1 MRTYEKYKDSGVS
14 WLQGQQIPCGWTT
27 CKLKNTAKSKGCL
40 FIDGDWIESKNI
52 IPDSN
57 IIYTTTGNVGPGYF
71 KYQSLGHI
79 SEQTFVD
86 LNCTEVEPGDLVIS
100 RLNEPIGRA
109 CIFPK
114 LGDKMITAVDNVVL
128 RPDLEKYNKRYL
140 MYQMNSPKYTISANL
155 VARGATMH
163 RISRSMLGDI
173 QLIVPPLY
181 EQEAIANYLDKKT
194 AEIDKIIAEREK
206 KIELLNE
213 LKSSIISRAVTKGI
227 NPHAKMKDSGIDW
240 FPFIPCNW
248 EYSSLRH
255 VCKKITDGSHFSPMS
270 QLEGK
275 PYITVT
281 NVRNNKVYVEEA
293 LKISDEDFRT
303 LVSTGCQPLPGD
315 ILLSK
320 DGTVGRTAIVTS
332 NDYVVLSSLGI
343 LRPSS
348 LVDSKY
354 LEYCLNSNALQ
365 MQMQMM
371 MDGSALRRITIK
383 KICNLL
389 VLIPPMHEQLSI
401 VKYLDKKIAEVNNS
415 ISTIRKECALYKEY
429 KQSLISEVV
438 TGKRKVID

>member
-1 MRTYEKYKDSGVS
+1 MRAYEKYKDSGVS

-86 LNCTEVEPGDLVIS
+86 LNCTEVKPGDLVIS

-114 LGDKMITAVDNVVL
+114 LGAKMITAVDNVVL

-240 FPFIPCNW
+240 IGEIPEGWEVRRLKYIGESGNGLTYSPNDTTKDSEKGILVLRSSNIQDNKLSLEDNVFVNEAPLKLMVRKGDIIICSRNGSVSLIGKSILIEKDMNATFGAFMLRFRSKYNSKYVYYLVSDTISKYKGLFATTTINQLTKNAIASMSCAFAPENEQTEIVDFIEN
-248 EYSSLRH
+248 ELR
-255 VCKKITDGSHFSPMS
+255 KI
-270 QLEGK
+270 E
-275 PYITVT
+275 
-281 NVRNNKVYVEEA
+281 
-293 LKISDEDFRT
+293 RT
-303 LVSTGCQPLPGD
+303 LQKVHSE
-315 ILLSK
+315 IALL
-320 DGTVGRTAIVTS
+320 R
-332 NDYVVLSSLGI
+332 
-343 LRPSS
+343 
-348 LVDSKY
+348 
-354 LEYCLNSNALQ
+354 
-365 MQMQMM
+365 
-371 MDGSALRRITIK
+371 
-383 KICNLL
+383 
-389 VLIPPMHEQLSI
+389 
-401 VKYLDKKIAEVNNS
+401 
-415 ISTIRKECALYKEY
+415 EY

>member
-1 MRTYEKYKDSGVS
+1 MRTYEKYKDSG
-14 WLQGQQIPCGWTT
+14 IGWVGKVPEDWRK
-27 CKLKNTAKSKGCL
+27 CRFKNIMNLITDASTSNNKIGL
-40 FIDGDWIESKNI
+40 ENIESGTGKFVQT
-52 IPDSN
+52 DSEFE
-57 IIYTTTGNVGPGYF
+57 GNGVAFMPHDIVYG
-71 KYQSLGHI
+71 K
-79 SEQTFVD
+79 
-86 LNCTEVEPGDLVIS
+86 
-100 RLNEPIGRA
+100 
-109 CIFPK
+109 
-114 LGDKMITAVDNVVL
+114 L
-128 RPDLEKYNKRYL
+128 RPYLQKVWCADFEGNAVGDFFVFRNKCNSVSSFLKYVLLSNNFT
-140 MYQMNSPKYTISANL
+140 QFANGTTY
-155 VARGATMH
+155 GAKMPRVSSNAILDQEYYIPTL
-163 RISRSMLGDI
+163 S
-173 QLIVPPLY
+173 

>member
-1 MRTYEKYKDSGVS
+1 MRAYEKYKDSGVS

-86 LNCTEVEPGDLVIS
+86 LNCTEVKPGDLVIS

-114 LGDKMITAVDNVVL
+114 LGAKMITAVDNVVL

-240 FPFIPCNW
+240 IGEIPEGWITTKLKYLLHLHNGRA
-248 EYSSLRH
+248 YSQEELL
-255 VCKKITDGSHFSPMS
+255 T
-270 QLEGK
+270 EGK
-275 PYITVT
+275 YKVLRVGNFFT
-281 NVRNNKVYVEEA
+281 NDKWYY
-293 LKISDEDFRT
+293 
-303 LVSTGCQPLPGD
+303 
-315 ILLSK
+315 
-320 DGTVGRTAIVTS
+320 S
-332 NDYVVLSSLGI
+332 NFE
-343 LRPSS
+343 
-348 LVDSKY
+348 
-354 LEYCLNSNALQ
+354 LE
-365 MQMQMM
+365 
-371 MDGSALRRITIK
+371 
-383 KICNLL
+383 
-389 VLIPPMHEQLSI
+389 P
-401 VKYLDKKIAEVNNS
+401 VKYCNKGDLLYAWSASLDHIFGIKIKLF
-415 ISTIRKECALYKEY
+415 IIITFGK
-429 KQSLISEVV
+429 SLWNLHTTKNTLIICSPL
-438 TGKRKVID
+438 